1 MWDPFFG
8 FDVLHREVAVQ
19 MYSVQ
24 KNHIIKQQG
33 PTL

>member
-1 MWDPFFG
+1 MWDPFFV

-33 PTL
+33 PIL